1 LNSNTAH
8 PVLNCKDV
16 VIQESARL
24 TPSGDSCKHTKI
36 YVLNTNMLR
45 TSLRFSLYLPLSILC
60 VALASCDDNN
70 GCYGWCGNVTPTETS
85 AGVVSADFNNDG
97 LADVVTL
104 STVVPPNQ
112 YPSNIKTYLSTAPG
126 VFAAPVYTPD
136 GFHPLYLATA
146 DLNGDGFLDVVSASF
161 ADGALNI
168 FFNNK
173 SSPGTF
179 NPAVSLASPGA
190 SQLAIADM
198 NGDGLPDLV
207 SADFNVSLFV
217 QTSPGT
223 FAAPVNLYPGGAN
236 WVALGNLHSNF
247 TTDHT
252 MDVALT
258 DAVGVKV
265 LMHTGAASATTFA
278 APISVFTQTLNAN
291 VFGANV
297 IAIAD
302 VNGDGFN
309 DLLITDPGPTGGMSP
324 AVFVLL
330 QNPASP
336 GTFLAPIGYAIA
348 TQDLV
353 QSIVVTDL
361 QGTGKLDIVVGG
373 LQYVTVLLHDPA
385 NPGKFLPASIYPAPG
400 ANQIAVAD
408 INGDGKPDIVVSNG
422 VTFPMQGGVSSTHP
436 GVLLQNAATPGTF
449 QPLQDL
455 P

>member
-1 LNSNTAH
+1 
-8 PVLNCKDV
+8 
-16 VIQESARL
+16 
-24 TPSGDSCKHTKI
+24 
-36 YVLNTNMLR
+36 ML
-45 TSLRFSLYLPLSILC
+45 F
-60 VALASCDDNN
+60 VLASCGSDYNN
-70 GCYGWCGNVTPTETS
+70 GCWGCYSGTPTEFS

-97 LADVVTL
+97 LADVVAL
-104 STVVPPNQ
+104 STVRPPVVQN
-112 YPSNIKTYLSTAPG
+112 PSNIKTYLSTAPG
-126 VFAAPVYTPD
+126 AFAAPVFTPD
-136 GFHPLYLATA
+136 GFHPLYIAA
-146 DLNGDGFLDVVSASF
+146 EDLNGDGFLDVVTASF

-173 SSPGTF
+173 TGTF

-207 SADFNVSLFV
+207 SADYNVSLFV
-217 QTSPGT
+217 QTSPGS

-236 WVALGNLHSNF
+236 WVALGNLHSNYA
-247 TTDHT
+247 TDHT

-265 LMHTGAASATTFA
+265 LMHTGAASSTTFA
-278 APISVFTQTLNAN
+278 APVSVFTQTLNAN
-291 VFGANV
+291 VVGANV

-302 VNGDGFN
+302 VNGDGYN

-330 QNPASP
+330 QNPNQP
-336 GTFLAPIGYAIA
+336 GTFQSPVGYAIA

-353 QSIVVTDL
+353 QSIVVADL
-361 QGTGKLDIVVGG
+361 QGSGKLDIVIGG
-373 LQYVTVLLHDPA
+373 LQNVTVLLHDPNPA
-385 NPGKFLPASIYPAPG
+385 NAGKFLPANIYPAAG

-408 INGDGKPDIVVSNG
+408 INGDGRPDIVVSNG
-422 VTFPMQGGVSSTHP
+422 VTFPMQGGVATTHP
-436 GVLLQNAATPGTF
+436 GVLLQNAPPSPPGAF